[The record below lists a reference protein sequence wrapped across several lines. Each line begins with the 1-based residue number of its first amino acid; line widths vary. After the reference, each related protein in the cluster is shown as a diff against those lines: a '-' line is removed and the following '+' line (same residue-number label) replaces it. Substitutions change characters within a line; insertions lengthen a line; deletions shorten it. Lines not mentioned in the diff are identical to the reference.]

1 LDAQDRAWTRLYLQ
15 RGNNSGDRHMSVKY
29 YTHFLLHEPT
39 PSPTREFRGVVEL
52 NSAVMCGDSKQAVA
66 VLARTFECKS
76 KDLTLLQ
83 WSRLQ

>member
-1 LDAQDRAWTRLYLQ
+1 LFSACRASRLVAHVATTAVI
-15 RGNNSGDRHMSVKY
+15 DMSVKY

-52 NSAVMCGDSKQAVA
+52 NSAVSCGDSKQAVA